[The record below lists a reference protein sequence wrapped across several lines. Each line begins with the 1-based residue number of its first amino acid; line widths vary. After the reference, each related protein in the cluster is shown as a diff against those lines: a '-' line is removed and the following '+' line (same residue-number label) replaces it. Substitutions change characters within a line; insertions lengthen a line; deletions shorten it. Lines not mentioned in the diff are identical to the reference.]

1 MVCARSLSQP
11 LTAIASCSRKSW
23 RAKFVQKSR
32 LPQLRFRSKNRGVL
46 RDAVKKGKHTVSL
59 ALNRLILYA
68 RDVEGTV
75 AFYEKHFGFKVLRL
89 PGDRIVE
96 LVAQG
101 GGR

>member
-1 MVCARSLSQP
+1 M
-11 LTAIASCSRKSW
+11 
-23 RAKFVQKSR
+23 
-32 LPQLRFRSKNRGVL
+32 
-46 RDAVKKGKHTVSL
+46 SL

-96 LVAQG
+96 LVAQSG
-101 GGR
+101 GANLMIHAAAKGVMLLPLNFRTVGPHRLKLL